1 MSKKVVV
8 LVGGIL
14 LVICAAGWLFFAEN
28 DEPKV
33 LPVSDVISIQEE
45 IVETPAEE
53 SSFAP
58 DMEFDESSEETR
70 IILIEPDDGKL
81 SDLLSEKVIRDG
93 KIVDKS
99 QATQ

>member
-1 MSKKVVV
+1 MSKKTVV

-14 LVICAAGWLFFAEN
+14 LALCAAGWLFFAQN
-28 DEPKV
+28 DEPTV
-33 LPVSDVISIQEE
+33 LPVSEVMSIQEE
-45 IVETPAEE
+45 VIATPVEE
-53 SSFAP
+53 SDYSL

-70 IILIEPDDGKL
+70 IILVEPDDGKL

-99 QATQ
+99 QAGQ